1 MTNNHRDIL
10 AKALKE
16 KPNGQFFSAREFGKT
31 VSFVDTDTALAAMA
45 EAAAQARAEERA
57 KACETY
63 VEAIKSH
70 IELQKKQGHDENGTY
85 YQAQAIIALSDLIT
99 SIRWK
104 FYLPENDP
112 VLQPAKENANG

>member
-1 MTNNHRDIL
+1 MTINYHQIL
-10 AKALKE
+10 QQVRGNFDLDVGIA
-16 KPNGQFFSAREFGKT
+16 
-31 VSFVDTDTALAAMA
+31 VAAMA
-45 EAAAQARAEERA
+45 EAAAQARADERA

-70 IELQKKQGHDENGTY
+70 IELQKKQGHDEEGTY

-104 FYLPENDP
+104 FYIPENDP
-112 VLQPAKENANG
+112 ARQFAPENADG